1 MASTYSV
8 HHTDVTSYT
17 TRTQYST
24 TTSPSLVDTIGSHTA
39 KTLSH
44 FFTGAGERLFPNS
57 APGIQ
62 IAQYAIDRNI
72 DADVAARSVHTTSK
86 VAYDPV
92 YTDYY
97 TYHTDTQPPTYN
109 PYTQ

>member
-1 MASTYSV
+1 M
-8 HHTDVTSYT
+8 
-17 TRTQYST
+17 
-24 TTSPSLVDTIGSHTA
+24 
-39 KTLSH
+39 
-44 FFTGAGERLFPNS
+44 
-57 APGIQ
+57 
-62 IAQYAIDRNI
+62 AQYAIDRNI